1 MRREETEAGWQPAL
15 LGMARE
21 DLFGFMRGCRLGVL
35 SSISGEGWPQSALVG
50 IAVTAEL
57 EIVFDTVRSSRK
69 YANLRAN
76 PAAAFVIGWTGERTL
91 QYEGVAEELGGEELR
106 RCREVYFAVWPEGER
121 RMNWP
126 DICYF
131 VVKPRWIRFSD
142 YGQTPVFV
150 EEFSFT
156 A

>member
-1 MRREETEAGWQPAL
+1 MEAGWQPAL
-15 LGMARE
+15 LGMRRE
-21 DLFGFMRGCRLGVL
+21 DLFGFMRGHLLAVV
-35 SSISGEGWPQSALVG
+35 SSIGPRGGPQSALMG
-50 IAVTAEL
+50 IAVTDEL

-69 YANLRAN
+69 YANLQAN

-106 RCREVYFAVWPEGER
+106 RCQEVYFAVWPDGEER
-121 RMNWP
+121 KNGP

-131 VVKPRWIRFSD
+131 LVKPQWIRFSD
-142 YGQTPVFV
+142 YGQSPPFI
-150 EEFSFT
+150 EEFQFT